1 VLPSRKGDGRV
12 MAIAA
17 MVIALVSTTTL
28 PPRASADEVSP
39 LTKLVDDV
47 TQRLKTAD
55 PVAAAKYRSGGPVD
69 DPTREREVINQVVA
83 TAVSR
88 HVDED
93 FVRRVFRDQ
102 IDATDS
108 LEHTRFAQWKIDPQ
122 SAPEAA
128 PDLSSSRNVIN
139 ALNTAIVDDIAE
151 QWSTLHTVACRADLD
166 RAIAAVAAQQHLD
179 QVYLPA
185 LGYATHQYC
194 G

>member
-1 VLPSRKGDGRV
+1 
-12 MAIAA
+12 MAVVAA
-17 MVIALVSTTTL
+17 VIALVSTTVL
-28 PPRASADEVSP
+28 PPLASADAISP
-39 LTKLVDDV
+39 LIKLVDDV
-47 TQRLKTAD
+47 AQRLKTAD
-55 PVAAAKYRSGGPVD
+55 PVAAAKYHSGGAVD
-69 DPTREREVINQVVA
+69 DPTREREVIDQVVA

-108 LEHTRFAQWKIDPQ
+108 LEHTRFAQWKIDPR
-122 SAPEAA
+122 SAPGDA
-128 PDLSSSRNVIN
+128 PDLSASRNVIN

-151 QWSTLHTVACRADLD
+151 QWSTLHTASCRADLD
-166 RAIAAVAAQQHLD
+166 RTVAAVAAQQHLD